1 MSLDNFGKLKIAKRD
16 RKSNEK
22 DTFIETVILLEHCW
36 LRTNFLH
43 EEVKIDLW
51 NYEENYYKVI
61 ENLIFM
67 KYTEDIANLIL
78 WYVYDRFDADG
89 KILGIDVT
97 FPGKEPKLFIL
108 KTPVDLWNLVE
119 KINKSNSKEK

>member
-1 MSLDNFGKLKIAKRD
+1 MSLNNFGKLKIAKRN
-16 RKSNEK
+16 RQSNEK
-22 DTFIETVILLEHCW
+22 EMFIETVILLEHCW
-36 LRTNFLH
+36 FKTNFLH

-61 ENLIFM
+61 ENLIFIH
-67 KYTEDIANLIL
+67 YSEEVANLIL

-89 KILGIDVT
+89 KVLGLDIT

-108 KTPVDLWNLVE
+108 KTPTDLWNLVE
-119 KINKSNSKEK
+119 KINKSNKEK

>member
-1 MSLDNFGKLKIAKRD
+1 MSLNNFGKLKIAKRN
-16 RKSNEK
+16 RQSNEK
-22 DTFIETVILLEHCW
+22 EIFIETVILLEHCW
-36 LRTNFLH
+36 FKTNFLH

-67 KYTEDIANLIL
+67 HYSEEVVNLIL

-89 KILGIDVT
+89 KVLGLDIT

-108 KTPVDLWNLVE
+108 KTPTDLWNLVE
-119 KINKSNSKEK
+119 KINKSNKEK

>member
-1 MSLDNFGKLKIAKRD
+1 MSLSNFGKLKINKRN
-16 RKSNEK
+16 KSNEK
-22 DTFIETVILLEHCW
+22 ETFIETVILLEHCW

-43 EEVKIDLW
+43 EDMKIDLW

-67 KYTEDIANLIL
+67 KYSEDISNLIL

-89 KILGIDVT
+89 KILGLDVT
-97 FPGKEPKLFIL
+97 FPGKGPKMFIL
-108 KTPVDLWNLVE
+108 KTPTDLWNLIE
-119 KINKSNSKEK
+119 KINKSNNKEK

>member
-1 MSLDNFGKLKIAKRD
+1 MSLNNFGRLKISKRD
-16 RKSNEK
+16 KSNEK
-22 DTFIETVILLEHCW
+22 ELFTETVILLEHCW
-36 LRTNFLH
+36 LKTNFLH

-51 NYEENYYKVI
+51 NYEESYYKVI

-67 KYTEDIANLIL
+67 KYSEDIANLIL

-97 FPGKEPKLFIL
+97 FPGKESKRFIL
-108 KTPVDLWNLVE
+108 KSPTDLWNLVE

>member
-1 MSLDNFGKLKIAKRD
+1 MSLSNFGKLKINKRN
-16 RKSNEK
+16 KSNGK
-22 DTFIETVILLEHCW
+22 DTFVETVILLEHCW

-67 KYTEDIANLIL
+67 KYPEDIANLIL

-89 KILGIDVT
+89 KLLGLDVT
-97 FPGKEPKLFIL
+97 FPGKEKKRFLL
-108 KTPVDLWNLVE
+108 KSPVDLWNLIE

>member
-1 MSLDNFGKLKIAKRD
+1 MSLNNFGKLKINKRN
-16 RKSNEK
+16 KSNSK

-43 EEVKIDLW
+43 DEVKIDLW
-51 NYEENYYKVI
+51 NYEENYYKII

-67 KYTEDIANLIL
+67 QYSEEVANLIL

-89 KILGIDVT
+89 KILGLDIT
-97 FPGKEPKLFIL
+97 FPGKEPKMFIL
-108 KTPVDLWNLVE
+108 KTPTDLWNLVE
-119 KINKSNSKEK
+119 KINKSNNKEK

>member
-1 MSLDNFGKLKIAKRD
+1 MSLSNFGKLKINKRN
-16 RKSNEK
+16 KSNSK

-51 NYEENYYKVI
+51 NYEENYYKII

-67 KYTEDIANLIL
+67 QYSEEVANLIL

-89 KILGIDVT
+89 KILGLDIT
-97 FPGKEPKLFIL
+97 FPGKESKRFIL
-108 KTPVDLWNLVE
+108 KTPTDLWNLVE

>member
-1 MSLDNFGKLKIAKRD
+1 MSLSNFGKLKINKRN
-16 RKSNEK
+16 KSNGK
-22 DTFIETVILLEHCW
+22 DTFVETVILLEHCW

-51 NYEENYYKVI
+51 NYEENYYKII

-67 KYTEDIANLIL
+67 QYSEEVANLIL

-89 KILGIDVT
+89 KILGLDII
-97 FPGKEPKLFIL
+97 FPGKEPKRFIL
-108 KTPVDLWNLVE
+108 KTPTDLWNLVE

>member
-1 MSLDNFGKLKIAKRD
+1 MSLNNFGKLKISR
-16 RKSNEK
+16 RNKSQEK
-22 DTFIETVILLEHCW
+22 ELFVETVLLLEHCW
-36 LRTNFLH
+36 LKTNFLH

-67 KYTEDIANLIL
+67 KYHESIANLIL

-89 KILGIDVT
+89 KILGIELT
-97 FPGKEPKLFIL
+97 LPGKEKKTHIL
-108 KTPVDLWNLVE
+108 KTPNDLWNIVE
-119 KINKSNSKEK
+119 KINKTLNQEK

>member
-1 MSLDNFGKLKIAKRD
+1 MSLSNFGKLKINKRN
-16 RKSNEK
+16 KSNGK
-22 DTFIETVILLEHCW
+22 DTFVETVILLEHCW

-51 NYEENYYKVI
+51 NYEENYYKII

-67 KYTEDIANLIL
+67 QYSEEVANLIL

-89 KILGIDVT
+89 KILGLDIT
-97 FPGKEPKLFIL
+97 FPGKEPKQFIL
-108 KTPVDLWNLVE
+108 KTPTDLWNLVE

>member
-22 DTFIETVILLEHCW
+22 ETFIETVVLLEHCW

>member
-1 MSLDNFGKLKIAKRD
+1 MSLSNFGKLKINKRN
-16 RKSNEK
+16 KSNGK

-51 NYEENYYKVI
+51 NYEENYYKII

-67 KYTEDIANLIL
+67 QYSEEVANLIL

-89 KILGIDVT
+89 KILGLDIT
-97 FPGKEPKLFIL
+97 FPSKEPKRFIL
-108 KTPVDLWNLVE
+108 KTPTDLWNLVE

>member
-1 MSLDNFGKLKIAKRD
+1 MSLENFGKLKIAKRD
-16 RKSNEK
+16 RQSNEK
-22 DTFIETVILLEHCW
+22 ETFIETVVLLEHCW
-36 LRTNFLH
+36 LKTNFLH

-67 KYTEDIANLIL
+67 KYSEDIANLIL

-89 KILGIDVT
+89 KLLGLDVT
-97 FPGKEPKLFIL
+97 FPGKEKKRFLL
-108 KTPVDLWNLVE
+108 KSPIDLWNLIE

>member
-1 MSLDNFGKLKIAKRD
+1 MSLSNFGKLKINKRN
-16 RKSNEK
+16 KSNSK

-43 EEVKIDLW
+43 DEVKIDLW
-51 NYEENYYKVI
+51 NYEENYYKII

-67 KYTEDIANLIL
+67 QYSEEVANLIL

-89 KILGIDVT
+89 KILGLDIT
-97 FPGKEPKLFIL
+97 FPGKEPKMFIL
-108 KTPVDLWNLVE
+108 KTPTDLWNLVE
-119 KINKSNSKEK
+119 KINKPN

>member
-1 MSLDNFGKLKIAKRD
+1 MSLSNFGKLKINKRN
-16 RKSNEK
+16 KSNGK

-51 NYEENYYKVI
+51 NYEENYYKII

-67 KYTEDIANLIL
+67 QYSEEVANLIL

-89 KILGIDVT
+89 KILGLDIT
-97 FPGKEPKLFIL
+97 FPDKEPKRFIL
-108 KTPVDLWNLVE
+108 KTPTDLWNLVE

>member
-1 MSLDNFGKLKIAKRD
+1 MSLNNFGRLKISKRD
-16 RKSNEK
+16 KSNEK
-22 DTFIETVILLEHCW
+22 ELFTETVILLEHCW
-36 LRTNFLH
+36 LKTNFLH

-51 NYEENYYKVI
+51 NYEESYYKVI

-67 KYTEDIANLIL
+67 KYSEDIANLIL

-97 FPGKEPKLFIL
+97 FPGKESKRFIL
-108 KTPVDLWNLVE
+108 KSPTDLWNLVE
-119 KINKSNSKEK
+119 KINKSNNKEK

>member
-1 MSLDNFGKLKIAKRD
+1 MSLSNFGKLKINKRN
-16 RKSNEK
+16 RSQGKE
-22 DTFIETVILLEHCW
+22 TFIETVILLEHCW

-51 NYEENYYKVI
+51 NYEENYYKII
-61 ENLIFM
+61 ENLIFIH
-67 KYTEDIANLIL
+67 YSEEVANLIL

-89 KILGIDVT
+89 KVLGLDIT

-108 KTPVDLWNLVE
+108 KTPTDLWNLVE
-119 KINKSNSKEK
+119 KINKSNKEK

>member
-1 MSLDNFGKLKIAKRD
+1 MSLSNFGKLKINKRN
-16 RKSNEK
+16 KSNSK

-51 NYEENYYKVI
+51 NYEENYYKII

-67 KYTEDIANLIL
+67 QYSEEVANLIL

-89 KILGIDVT
+89 KILGLDIT
-97 FPGKEPKLFIL
+97 FPGKELKRFIL
-108 KTPVDLWNLVE
+108 KTPTDLWNLVE

>member
-1 MSLDNFGKLKIAKRD
+1 MSLNNFGKLKIAKRN
-16 RKSNEK
+16 RQSNEK
-22 DTFIETVILLEHCW
+22 EIFIETVILLEHCW
-36 LRTNFLH
+36 FKTNFLH

-61 ENLIFM
+61 ENLIFIH
-67 KYTEDIANLIL
+67 YSEEVANLIL

-89 KILGIDVT
+89 KVLGLDIT

-108 KTPVDLWNLVE
+108 KTPTDLWNLVE
-119 KINKSNSKEK
+119 KINKSNKEK

>member
-1 MSLDNFGKLKIAKRD
+1 MSLDNFGKLKVAKRN
-16 RKSNEK
+16 RKENEK
-22 DTFIETVILLEHCW
+22 ETFIETVVLLEHCW
-36 LRTNFLH
+36 LKTNFLH

-51 NYEENYYKVI
+51 NYEENYYKII

-67 KYTEDIANLIL
+67 KYTSDIANLIL

-89 KILGIDVT
+89 KILGLDIT
-97 FPGKEPKLFIL
+97 FPGKEPKMFIL
-108 KTPVDLWNLVE
+108 KTPTDLWNLIE

>member
-1 MSLDNFGKLKIAKRD
+1 MSLNNFGKLKIAKRN

-22 DTFIETVILLEHCW
+22 ETFIETVLLLEHCW
-36 LRTNFLH
+36 LKTNFLH

-51 NYEENYYKVI
+51 NYEENYYKII

-67 KYTEDIANLIL
+67 KYHESIANLIL

-89 KILGIDVT
+89 KILGIEVT
-97 FPGKEPKLFIL
+97 LTGKEPKTYIL
-108 KTPVDLWNLVE
+108 KTPNDLWNMVE
-119 KINKSNSKEK
+119 KINKTINQEK

>member
-1 MSLDNFGKLKIAKRD
+1 MSLSNFGKLKINKRN
-16 RKSNEK
+16 KSNGK

-51 NYEENYYKVI
+51 NYEENYYKII

-67 KYTEDIANLIL
+67 QYSEEVANLIL

-89 KILGIDVT
+89 KLLGLNIT
-97 FPGKEPKLFIL
+97 LPGKEPKLHMV
-108 KTPVDLWNLVE
+108 KTPSDLWNLIE
-119 KINKSNSKEK
+119 KINKANNK

>member
-1 MSLDNFGKLKIAKRD
+1 MSLSNFGKLKIAKRN
-16 RKSNEK
+16 RQSNEK
-22 DTFIETVILLEHCW
+22 EIFIETVILLEHCW
-36 LRTNFLH
+36 FKTNFLH

-61 ENLIFM
+61 ENLIFIH
-67 KYTEDIANLIL
+67 YSEEVANLIL

-89 KILGIDVT
+89 KVLGLDIT

-108 KTPVDLWNLVE
+108 KTPTDLWNLVE
-119 KINKSNSKEK
+119 KINKSNKEK

>member
-1 MSLDNFGKLKIAKRD
+1 MSLNNFGKLKIAKRN

-22 DTFIETVILLEHCW
+22 ETFIETVLLLEHCW
-36 LRTNFLH
+36 LKTNFLH

-51 NYEENYYKVI
+51 NYEENYYKII

-67 KYTEDIANLIL
+67 KYHESIANLIL

-89 KILGIDVT
+89 KILGIEVT
-97 FPGKEPKLFIL
+97 LAGKEPKTYIL
-108 KTPVDLWNLVE
+108 KTPNDLWNMVE
-119 KINKSNSKEK
+119 KINKTINQEK

>member
-1 MSLDNFGKLKIAKRD
+1 MSLNNFGKLKIAKRN

-22 DTFIETVILLEHCW
+22 ETFIETVLLLEHCW
-36 LRTNFLH
+36 LKTNFLH

-51 NYEENYYKVI
+51 NYEENYYKII

-67 KYTEDIANLIL
+67 KYHESIANLIL

-89 KILGIDVT
+89 KILGIEVT
-97 FPGKEPKLFIL
+97 LAGKEPKTYIL
-108 KTPVDLWNLVE
+108 KTPNDLWNIVE
-119 KINKSNSKEK
+119 KINKTINQEK

>member
-22 DTFIETVILLEHCW
+22 ETFTETVVLLEHCW

-51 NYEENYYKVI
+51 NYEENYYKII

>member
-1 MSLDNFGKLKIAKRD
+1 MSLSNFGKLKINKRN
-16 RKSNEK
+16 KSNGK

-51 NYEENYYKVI
+51 NYEENYYKII

-67 KYTEDIANLIL
+67 QYSEEVANLIL

-89 KILGIDVT
+89 KILGLDIT
-97 FPGKEPKLFIL
+97 FPGKESKRFIL
-108 KTPVDLWNLVE
+108 KTPTDLWNLVE